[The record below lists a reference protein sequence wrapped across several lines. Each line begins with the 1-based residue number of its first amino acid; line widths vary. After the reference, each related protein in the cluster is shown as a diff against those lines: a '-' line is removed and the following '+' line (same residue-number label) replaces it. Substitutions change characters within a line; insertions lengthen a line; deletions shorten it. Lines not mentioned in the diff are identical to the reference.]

1 MVSSGLSGGG
11 SNNSSKGQS
20 TTKEV
25 FINHAEISWH
35 EMRRQWVGDQSQR
48 SKRIPREPIMRV
60 SKKVLLNI
68 GANSHLG
75 VTLVSKGANHEI
87 SFCSWTTTYEDLL
100 CSTEPFHQPIP
111 LAEMVDLL
119 VDVWH
124 EEGLDD

>member
-1 MVSSGLSGGG
+1 MESNGKNPNSHENLPTRG
-11 SNNSSKGQS
+11 SNNSSKEQS

-35 EMRRQWVGDQSQR
+35 EMRRQWVGDQSRR
-48 SKRIPREPIMRV
+48 SKRIPREPIM
-60 SKKVLLNI
+60 
-68 GANSHLG
+68 
-75 VTLVSKGANHEI
+75 
-87 SFCSWTTTYEDLL
+87 SWTTTYEDLL
-100 CSTEPFHQPIP
+100 YSTEPFQQPIP